1 MIKLTVT
8 GHRPNKLYG
17 YNYKDPRYQALYYIL
32 VNRILKAINE
42 DQDHEVLCISG
53 MALGADMIFAF
64 AAIHLKSKGY
74 NVHLLAAIPFKGQ
87 ESRWPRESINMY
99 NDILDNAD
107 EIVYVCKPGYVP
119 YKMQKRNE
127 YMVDLL
133 CGINDKLIAIWDGS
147 SGGTANCVNYAK
159 SMNINIEYINPNNIL
174 V

>member
-1 MIKLTVT
+1 MTRIAIT
-8 GHRPNKLYG
+8 GHRSNKLWG
-17 YNYKDPRYQALYYIL
+17 YNYNNANYVKLMKLFKQYI
-32 VNRILKAINE
+32 IDTINNDKE
-42 DQDHEVLCISG
+42 HKVEIITG
-53 MALGADMIFAF
+53 MAIGTDTIFAV
-64 AAIHLKSKGY
+64 AGLYLRDHGY
-74 NVHLLAAIPFKGQ
+74 NIKVTCAIPFKGQ

-107 EIVYVCKPGYVP
+107 QIVYVCKPGYVP

>member
-17 YNYKDPRYQALYYIL
+17 YNYKDPRYQALYHMLID
-32 VNRILKAINE
+32 RILKAINE
-42 DQDHEVLCISG
+42 DENHEVLCISG

-99 NDILDNAD
+99 TDILANVGV
-107 EIVYVCKPGYVP
+107 IVCVCGPGDVP
-119 YKMQKRNE
+119 YKLPRLNQ
-127 YMVDLL
+127 
-133 CGINDKLIAIWDGS
+133 
-147 SGGTANCVNYAK
+147 
-159 SMNINIEYINPNNIL
+159 
-174 V
+174 